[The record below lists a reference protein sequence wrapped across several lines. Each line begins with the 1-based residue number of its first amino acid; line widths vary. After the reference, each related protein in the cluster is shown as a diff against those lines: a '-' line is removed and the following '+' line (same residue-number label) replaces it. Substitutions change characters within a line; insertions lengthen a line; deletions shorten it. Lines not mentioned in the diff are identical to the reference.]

1 MNNLAEFGITW
12 IDVIIIIVF
21 VVSVIMS
28 LMRGFVREVVSI
40 VAWIAA
46 LVLAVTQSTRVAS
59 LLPAAIDS
67 ASFSF
72 GGEQYGTNIRT
83 IIAFIIIFLAVL
95 IVGSLINRLLGQIT
109 KSEMLRGIDKMLG
122 VFFGCARAS
131 LLVVILIMLS
141 MSFTQL
147 PTTQAW
153 KQSQMIKPFETL
165 SIWLTEQMPRQV
177 MNMPEAVPSLQLKQ

>member
-1 MNNLAEFGITW
+1 MDNLAEFGITW
-12 IDVIIIIVF
+12 IDGVIVIIF
-21 VVSVIMS
+21 VISVIMS

-40 VAWIAA
+40 LAWIAA
-46 LVLAVTQSTRVAS
+46 LILAVTQSAWLAS
-59 LLPAAIDS
+59 LLPEAIDS

-83 IIAFIIIFLAVL
+83 VIAFIIIFLAVL
-95 IVGSLINRLLGQIT
+95 IVGSLINRLLAQIT

-131 LLVVILIMLS
+131 LVIVFLIIVS
-141 MSFTQL
+141 TSFTQL

-153 KQSQMIKPFETL
+153 QQASMIGPFEAL
-165 SIWLTEQMPRQV
+165 SGWLTDQLPKQV
-177 MNMPEAVPSLQLKQ
+177 MDMSEAVPSMEFK